1 MSLKTTKDI
10 DAVLEAL
17 LQGLLDGSMDRKNVV
32 AANGIISNRL
42 KSIQTELVAN
52 KMQME
57 NGYVNRSVEP
67 VHLVTEN
74 IPGANT
80 VTYTRKI
87 RKKKQQVIIDS
98 RGI

>member
-1 MSLKTTKDI
+1 MNLNTTKDI
-10 DAVLEAL
+10 GNTLNVL
-17 LQGLLDGSMDRKNVV
+17 LQGLMDGTIDSKTV
-32 AANGIISNRL
+32 AVANGLISSKL

-57 NGYVNRSVEP
+57 NGYINRSVEP

-74 IPGANT
+74 VPGANT